1 MMELSGTLKQYQKN
15 GPTSSYRLIWNRY
28 ENKTSSKKKKKEDI
42 KDNETENTVNE
53 TFYRN
58 SQDGSKSRIEL
69 TGESVNI

>member
-1 MMELSGTLKQYQKN
+1 MAQQAATDSFETDTKIKL
-15 GPTSSYRLIWNRY
+15 PA
-28 ENKTSSKKKKKEDI
+28 KKKKEDI